1 MSNNSSS
8 DGLPTAK
15 VAPLVGVTHRTP
27 NHKPAKAVGGSSPA
41 KENKLM
47 ALLEAR
53 SQVIEKQKLT
63 ISRLQKECKDK
74 DDLILTQSSL
84 DKTSGNESAISLPV
98 RIDILSRKLDEAN
111 CELDVTK
118 SNNKSLQD
126 KLGEKDLQINELEKE
141 ISDLKMAN
149 ESSEKK
155 IVKLEAYLKNVP
167 TMEEHYSLKEQKT
180 QLNSACNNLKLSLR
194 TKEEEIIS
202 LKSKL
207 TDIETTLNEKSVE
220 LTKTKHENETLL
232 AKCETNNDRFV
243 QLQSEN
249 SLFKMDVQ
257 KLQKTLRDLE
267 RQNRQDLKDMR
278 ERHRQ
283 RFNEATAKLKEQYK
297 AVMKR
302 NRQLEMQ
309 LLKSND
315 VITALDNEV
324 KISYDRESHYK
335 SSMAELVAQNQSLLE
350 RNLAVPDPLEVRL
363 IPIT

>member
-1 MSNNSSS
+1 
-8 DGLPTAK
+8 
-15 VAPLVGVTHRTP
+15 
-27 NHKPAKAVGGSSPA
+27 
-41 KENKLM
+41 
-47 ALLEAR
+47 
-53 SQVIEKQKLT
+53 
-63 ISRLQKECKDK
+63 
-74 DDLILTQSSL
+74 
-84 DKTSGNESAISLPV
+84 
-98 RIDILSRKLDEAN
+98 
-111 CELDVTK
+111 
-118 SNNKSLQD
+118 
-126 KLGEKDLQINELEKE
+126 
-141 ISDLKMAN
+141 
-149 ESSEKK
+149 
-155 IVKLEAYLKNVP
+155 
-167 TMEEHYSLKEQKT
+167 
-180 QLNSACNNLKLSLR
+180 
-194 TKEEEIIS
+194 
-202 LKSKL
+202 
-207 TDIETTLNEKSVE
+207 
-220 LTKTKHENETLL
+220 
-232 AKCETNNDRFV
+232 
-243 QLQSEN
+243 
-249 SLFKMDVQ
+249 MDVQ